1 MHRLS
6 PDEFINDSIIDF
18 YLRFGAMHLAYVC
31 VRTHCYSCRYL
42 MRSEFKSRVDT
53 FYVFSS
59 FFYSKLLAERDDV
72 EGKISASIHRWTRN
86 EDIFRF
92 KYLVVPI
99 NEKY

>member
-1 MHRLS
+1 
-6 PDEFINDSIIDF
+6 
-18 YLRFGAMHLAYVC
+18 
-31 VRTHCYSCRYL
+31 

-99 NEKY
+99 NEKYGRSFAKVFPALSLIPPLQVPLERSDHLQRR

>member
-1 MHRLS
+1 
-6 PDEFINDSIIDF
+6 
-18 YLRFGAMHLAYVC
+18 MHLAYLC
-31 VRTHCYSCRYL
+31 VRTHCYNCRYL

-99 NEKY
+99 NEKYGRILPSLSRAFIDPSPAGPIGA